1 MGSYSIAVLPGDGIG
16 PEVTEQA
23 AEVLRAVGARYRHTF
38 ALREALVGQA
48 AIVAEGAAISEE
60 TMALCRRS
68 DAILFGAVGGAGVG
82 DPGAKAQPEHAL
94 FRLRKDL
101 ELFANLRPVRPLAAL
116 VGASPLKRSVLR
128 GVDLLVVREL
138 TGGLYYGTPSA
149 IREGASGA
157 TAVDTMAY
165 TEAEIERIL
174 REAFALARGRRQH
187 LTSVD
192 KANVLSCS
200 RLWRR
205 VADRVA
211 GEFPDVTLRHMLVDS
226 CAMALI
232 RQPRDFDVI
241 VTENMFG
248 DILTDEASM
257 LAGSL
262 GMLPSASLGT
272 RATAHGQFGL
282 YEPIHGTAPDIT
294 GQGKANPLAAIL
306 SAALLL
312 RHSLGLKR
320 EAAAVERA
328 VRRAVAAGLRT
339 PDIAGPTARPVST
352 REMGAAVVRQLERGA
367 SPPLSPSLSPSSRAV
382 TAQVRAGR

>member
-1 MGSYSIAVLPGDGIG
+1 MGSYTIAVLAGDGIG
-16 PEVTEQA
+16 PEVT
-23 AEVLRAVGARYRHTF
+23 AEAVRVLRAVAKRFGHSLT
-38 ALREALVGQA
+38 LREALVGQA
-48 AIVAEGAAISEE
+48 AIVAEGEAISDA
-60 TMALCRRS
+60 TMELCQRS

-82 DPGAKAQPEHAL
+82 SPDAKVQPEHAL

-101 ELFANLRPVRPLAAL
+101 ALFANVRPVRPLPALAA
-116 VGASPLKRSVLR
+116 ASALKRDVLR

-138 TGGLYYGTPSA
+138 TGGLYYGRPSE
-149 IREGASGA
+149 IRESPHGAS
-157 TAVDTMAY
+157 AVDTMVYA
-165 TEAEIERIL
+165 EAEIERIL
-174 REAFALARGRRQH
+174 RFAFELARGRRQ
-187 LTSVD
+187 LVTSVD

-211 GEFPDVTLRHMLVDS
+211 REYPDVALRHMFVDACS
-226 CAMALI
+226 MALI
-232 RQPRDFDVI
+232 RGPREFDVI

-272 RATAHGQFGL
+272 HQTAHGQFGL

-306 SAALLL
+306 SAAMLL
-312 RHSLGLKR
+312 RHSLGLAQ
-320 EAAAVERA
+320 EADLVGRA
-328 VRRAVAAGLRT
+328 VRDTVAAGYRT
-339 PDIAGPTARPVST
+339 ADIARTGEKPTST
-352 REMGAAVVRQLERGA
+352 RAMGDQVV
-367 SPPLSPSLSPSSRAV
+367 SRISA
-382 TAQVRAGR
+382 